1 MTGNWIAHPLLIS
14 LMDIVMDFQMKSFN
28 HTFILLALLPIVKF
42 IHKSKKICGVLKNHL
57 IHECIDFIIKPLKKA
72 AKFKVMMSDP
82 LGVEL
87 LASYAN
93 YGTIYI

>member
-1 MTGNWIAHPLLIS
+1 MW
-14 LMDIVMDFQMKSFN
+14 
-28 HTFILLALLPIVKF
+28 
-42 IHKSKKICGVLKNHL
+42 ICGVLKNHL

-72 AKFKVMMSDP
+72 AEFKVMMSDP

-87 LASYAN
+87 LACYAN

>member
-1 MTGNWIAHPLLIS
+1 
-14 LMDIVMDFQMKSFN
+14 MDFQMKSSN

-72 AKFKVMMSDP
+72 AEFKVMMSDS

-87 LASYAN
+87 PASYGSCN
-93 YGTIYI
+93 TLTTSPGSLVE